1 VQETTAE
8 LAEISNLRGRIERL
22 KLEGEELAKYGPAK
36 HPDKQGLD
44 QYSEDF
50 GNGPVEKGAFY
61 CADPTGRRT
70 GDACDPN
77 VAKVLTKT
85 LEEAA
90 AMIHKSQVQ
99 AKVYMTRKALEDKID
114 EVRGAIM
121 ICYPAGLPE
130 WDLMRHCVEGTE
142 ELGGTQ
148 WSKDLLEP
156 ANTALWFSG
165 KQMLPANKLKDHVG
179 RHERTKIVGKIQKK
193 GGQAPAREAPVDAET
208 QKQMMA
214 FYHKRQEEMRKL
226 EADQDDHYTSASW
239 ANSNDLKRHFSG
251 VGDIKFR

>member
-1 VQETTAE
+1 MC
-8 LAEISNLRGRIERL
+8 IRDS
-22 KLEGEELAKYGPAK
+22 
-36 HPDKQGLD
+36 
-44 QYSEDF
+44 
-50 GNGPVEKGAFY
+50 
-61 CADPTGRRT
+61 
-70 GDACDPN
+70 
-77 VAKVLTKT
+77 
-85 LEEAA
+85 
-90 AMIHKSQVQ
+90 
-99 AKVYMTRKALEDKID
+99 
-114 EVRGAIM
+114 
-121 ICYPAGLPE
+121 YPAGLPE

-142 ELGGTQ
+142 DLGGTQ

-156 ANTALWFSG
+156 ANSTLWFSG

-193 GGQAPAREAPVDAET
+193 GSQAPAREAPVDSET

-226 EADQDDHYTSASW
+226 EADQDDNYTSASW

>member
-1 VQETTAE
+1 MQETTAE

-114 EVRGAIM
+114 EIRGAIM

-142 ELGGTQ
+142 DLGAHSGARTC
-148 WSKDLLEP
+148 WS
-156 ANTALWFSG
+156 
-165 KQMLPANKLKDHVG
+165 
-179 RHERTKIVGKIQKK
+179 RRTPHCGSR
-193 GGQAPAREAPVDAET
+193 GSRCCPRTNSRTTWAATNAR
-208 QKQMMA
+208 K
-214 FYHKRQEEMRKL
+214 
-226 EADQDDHYTSASW
+226 SW
-239 ANSNDLKRHFSG
+239 AR
-251 VGDIKFR
+251 FRRKGRRRQHVRPL